1 MLHCLLCATMSLVL
15 TATPPDDAVA
25 RGRESLNERW
35 SGFPW
40 YDPATDSVRPVNVSE
55 PSESEK
61 QVHPRSEGAGDG
73 PARSGRPHDWD
84 WGWDLPDLG
93 GFGQVMLVI
102 GQVTVWLLVA
112 AVLAAIVYLLIRA
125 FLKSDRFRRAKR
137 EKPAKGNTDDK
148 RRIEALPF
156 PVLAARSDF
165 LAEARRFY
173 EQGEYG
179 EAVKYLFSYELVQL
193 DKHRVVRLTRGKTNR
208 QYLRETSRRGR
219 TGLVGLLE
227 QTMLAFE
234 DFFFGNHPID
244 RARFEACWS
253 RLGEFESQL
262 KGQTA

>member
-1 MLHCLLCATMSLVL
+1 MGLVL
-15 TATPPDDAVA
+15 AATPPDEAVT
-25 RGRESLNERW
+25 RGQESLDQRW
-35 SGFPW
+35 GGYPW
-40 YDPATDSVRPVNVSE
+40 YDPATDGVRRIDVSE
-55 PSESEK
+55 PSESERNSAY
-61 QVHPRSEGAGDG
+61 PRREGAGDG
-73 PARSGRPHDWD
+73 PARSGRSHDWD
-84 WGWDLPDLG
+84 WGWDMPDLG
-93 GFGQVMLVI
+93 GFGQVMLAI

-112 AVLAAIVYLLIRA
+112 AVFAAIVYLLIRA
-125 FLKSDRFRRAKR
+125 FLNSDRFRRSQRNKS
-137 EKPAKGNTDDK
+137 AKGNTDDQ

-193 DKHRVVRLTRGKTNR
+193 DRHRVVRLTRGKTNR

-234 DFFFGNHPID
+234 DFFFGDHPID
-244 RARFEACWS
+244 RARFEACWA